1 MCDTGELSIADLM
14 KGLGDA
20 KSKLGPARKA
30 LMKMAKQAEP
40 LATPLP
46 GPIRERQERKA
57 GYETTKEDITK
68 WQPLVK
74 AYLFYG
80 ISLIHVTISLTV
92 LRCCADPQC
101 PASLLVHHPWCITP
115 VAGGH
120 PIHLCCTQLGS
131 T

>member
-1 MCDTGELSIADLM
+1 M

-74 AYLFYG
+74 VHCPYD
-80 ISLIHVTISLTV
+80 IRLIHVITSSTV
-92 LRCCADPQC
+92 LMCYARPLC
-101 PASLLVHHPWCITP
+101 PDASPLMHHPKCP
-115 VAGGH
+115 GGGGH
-120 PIHLCCTQLGS
+120 QIDPC
-131 T
+131 

>member
-1 MCDTGELSIADLM
+1 M

-30 LMKMAKQAEP
+30 LMKMVRQAEP
-40 LATPLP
+40 LPAPLP

-74 AYLFYG
+74 VLSMRG
-80 ISLIHVTISLTV
+80 TMLQVTGK
-92 LRCCADPQC
+92 RK
-101 PASLLVHHPWCITP
+101 
-115 VAGGH
+115 
-120 PIHLCCTQLGS
+120 
-131 T
+131 

>member
-1 MCDTGELSIADLM
+1 M

-40 LATPLP
+40 LTAPLP

-74 AYLFYG
+74 VRQLQCS
-80 ISLIHVTISLTV
+80 ISGTAQILLSVQLSQLV
-92 LRCCADPQC
+92 F
-101 PASLLVHHPWCITP
+101 PAQDL
-115 VAGGH
+115 
-120 PIHLCCTQLGS
+120 HLPA
-131 T
+131 

>member
-1 MCDTGELSIADLM
+1 MCHTGELSISDLM

-20 KSKLGPARKA
+20 KAKMGPARKA

-74 AYLFYG
+74 
-80 ISLIHVTISLTV
+80 VN
-92 LRCCADPQC
+92 
-101 PASLLVHHPWCITP
+101 HPHKPYCITP
-115 VAGGH
+115 TTAPLMYRSHCIAPAAPPLLH
-120 PIHLCCTQLGS
+120 PCITP
-131 T
+131 TER